1 MIRHRQRLLPGPLS
15 TWLAHYD
22 GARLEP
28 MPSRASIQLDS
39 LARKST
45 DDRRSF
51 THRVQPERNGG
62 LMTMGVKLEAAEQ
75 IAAGMSHMHSREAPT
90 AFPPLDK
97 ALKTS
102 REPDALLLAH
112 GRRADPS

>member
-1 MIRHRQRLLPGPLS
+1 
-15 TWLAHYD
+15 
-22 GARLEP
+22 
-28 MPSRASIQLDS
+28 
-39 LARKST
+39 
-45 DDRRSF
+45 
-51 THRVQPERNGG
+51 
-62 LMTMGVKLEAAEQ
+62 MTMGVKLEAAEQ

-112 GRRADPS
+112 DRRVSPTPGNSNTAPPTHFAGSMIVVILL

>member
-1 MIRHRQRLLPGPLS
+1 
-15 TWLAHYD
+15 
-22 GARLEP
+22 
-28 MPSRASIQLDS
+28 
-39 LARKST
+39 
-45 DDRRSF
+45 
-51 THRVQPERNGG
+51 
-62 LMTMGVKLEAAEQ
+62 MTMGVKLEAAEQ

-112 GRRADPS
+112 DRRADPS